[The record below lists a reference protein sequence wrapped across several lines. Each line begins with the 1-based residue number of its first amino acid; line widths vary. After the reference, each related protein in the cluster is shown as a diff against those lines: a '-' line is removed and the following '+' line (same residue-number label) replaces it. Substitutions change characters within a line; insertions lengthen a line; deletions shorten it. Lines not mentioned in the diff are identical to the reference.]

1 MFAEYVQG
9 NIDDASCLFDAA
21 NHDAERQAIKKQ
33 AYLLILRRFN
43 KYKTMICIYHGST
56 IILTVHIMPYTIRK
70 VRGRPCYRVT
80 PKHILNADLRSASV
94 NVARHCYFATDKTPF
109 ISNKSPKAIYGYI
122 NGSLKVQRCKNR
134 RTKRVF
140 AKCTSKKNAKA
151 QIKLLHAIDY
161 NPKFQLR
168 AAS

>member
-21 NHDAERQAIKKQ
+21 NHDAECEAVKKQ

-70 VRGRPCYRVT
+70 VRGRPCYRV
-80 PKHILNADLRSASV
+80 
-94 NVARHCYFATDKTPF
+94 
-109 ISNKSPKAIYGYI
+109 
-122 NGSLKVQRCKNR
+122 KNR